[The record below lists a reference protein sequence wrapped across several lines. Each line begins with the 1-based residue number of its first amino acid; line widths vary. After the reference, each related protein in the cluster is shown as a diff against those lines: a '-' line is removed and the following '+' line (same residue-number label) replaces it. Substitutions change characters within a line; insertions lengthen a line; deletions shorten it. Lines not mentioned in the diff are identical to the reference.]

1 MSLPASE
8 ERALTRIEQMLLSR
22 DPRLKSLFGIFTRLT
37 GQEAMPATE
46 QLQPRRWRLHSAPV
60 IAIVLALVVGVIVVT
75 SLTTAPVHT
84 CGTPQPGFGVVAQPA
99 SNTSAS
105 NTSAQ
110 ANHNCLTAKVSK
122 NP

>member
-8 ERALTRIEQMLLSR
+8 ERVLTRIEQTLLAR
-22 DPRLKSLFGIFTRLT
+22 DPRLKSLFSIFTRLT

-46 QLQPRRWRLHSAPV
+46 QLQKRRWRLHSAPV

-75 SLTTAPVHT
+75 SLTTAPVHA
-84 CGTPQPGFGVVAQPA
+84 CTPQPGFGVVAQPA
-99 SNTSAS
+99 SNTSA
-105 NTSAQ
+105 Q
-110 ANHNCLTAKVSK
+110 ANHNCLPAPAAK